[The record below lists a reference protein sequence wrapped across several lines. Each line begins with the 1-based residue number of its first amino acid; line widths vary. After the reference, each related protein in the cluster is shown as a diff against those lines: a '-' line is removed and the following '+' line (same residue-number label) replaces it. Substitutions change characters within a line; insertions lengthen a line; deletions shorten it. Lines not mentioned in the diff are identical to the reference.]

1 MKKLFF
7 LMVAVMT
14 AAVTMAQDAQITA
27 APAQS
32 TTAPAEQVAPQVRRM
47 LLERAGNTYYY
58 GDLKMRRR
66 AMLDWYAQRNCKVAY
81 DQFRSGYKL
90 ANAGWWC
97 LGIGLAC
104 DVAGIGCVI
113 GGGVT
118 ATQSAASSSSS
129 AATKNLPPLYYAGVG
144 LVWAGSIL
152 EIASIPCLIVGYVR
166 MHESVDTYNAHQGYA
181 RNPQPYFA
189 IQSGNSGLGLALH
202 F

>member
-1 MKKLFF
+1 MI
-7 LMVAVMT
+7 AAMT
-14 AAVTMAQDAQITA
+14 AVATMAQDAQTTA
-27 APAQS
+27 APEQS
-32 TTAPAEQVAPQVRRM
+32 TTAPAEQVAPHVRRVI
-47 LLERAGNTYYY
+47 LERAGNTYYY

-104 DVAGIGCVI
+104 DVAGIGCAI
-113 GGGVT
+113 AGGVT
-118 ATQSAASSSSS
+118 AGQNASSSSS
-129 AATKNLPPLYYAGVG
+129 SDLKNIPPIYYAGVG

-152 EIASIPCLIVGYVR
+152 EITSIPCLIVGYVR
-166 MHESVDTYNAHQGYA
+166 MHESVNTYNAEQTYA